1 MAAVRALEGFESLLQ
16 GAAPATLTTYRRSG
30 EALTTPVWF
39 RVDGE
44 AFEVVIALGDVKL
57 DHLRRDPRALLV
69 IFEAA
74 PPFRGVE
81 ARGLAE
87 LVEGD
92 VHGARAEIASRYLGP
107 ERGRRFADARRER
120 PGVRM
125 RLVPERLRT
134 WDVRGMLGA

>member
-1 MAAVRALEGFESLLQ
+1 VAAPLALEGFESLVQ

-39 RVDGE
+39 RVDGD

-69 IFEAA
+69 IFEAT
-74 PPFRGVE
+74 PPFRGIE
-81 ARGLAE
+81 ARGTAE

-92 VHGARAEIASRYLGP
+92 VHDVRAEIASRYVGA
-107 ERGRRFADARRER
+107 ERGRRFADERRER

-125 RLVPERLRT
+125 RLAPDRLRT
-134 WDVRGMLGA
+134 WDLRAMLRE